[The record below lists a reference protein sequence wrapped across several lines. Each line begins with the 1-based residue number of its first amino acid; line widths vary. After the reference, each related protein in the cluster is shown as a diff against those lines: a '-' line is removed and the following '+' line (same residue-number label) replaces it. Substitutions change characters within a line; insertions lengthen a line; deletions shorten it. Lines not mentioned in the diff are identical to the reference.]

1 MCIRPGSICLETK
14 FQRIIKRRHI
24 GSPEQTKGLGV
35 IQELQTDTFVTL
47 PVQGRF
53 VVESFNSFKTVN
65 NRTFRLLIIE
75 IVFSQISIRTGAV
88 VVIKQVHRET
98 VYAYTHVI
106 FPLICSLRR
115 CQPPALL
122 PNVVH
127 NTHRTGIMCT
137 GRIGKVRFQ
146 TEYTDRP
153 CSRFETV
160 FKGRHIHA
168 VNFQRGTVFFQAQE
182 IKTVILTRISGG

>member
-1 MCIRPGSICLETK
+1 MCIRPGSVRLETK
-14 FQRIIKRRHI
+14 FQRIIKRRHV
-24 GSPEQTKGLGV
+24 GSSEQAKGLGV
-35 IQELQTDTFVTL
+35 IQELQADTFVTL
-47 PVQGRF
+47 PVQGGF

-65 NRTFRLLIIE
+65 NRTFRFLIIE
-75 IVFSQISIRTGAV
+75 IVFSQISIRTGTV

-98 VYAYTHVI
+98 VYAYTYII

-122 PNVVH
+122 PDVIH
-127 NTHRTGIMCT
+127 NTHCTGIMCT

-146 TEYTDRP
+146 TEYTDRS

-160 FKGRHIHA
+160 FKRRHIHA
-168 VNFQRGTVFFQAQE
+168 VNFQCSSVFFQTQE
-182 IKTVILTRISGG
+182 IKTVILTRVSGG

>member
-1 MCIRPGSICLETK
+1 MCIRPGSVRLETK
-14 FQRIIKRRHI
+14 FQRIIKRRHV
-24 GSPEQTKGLGV
+24 GSSEQAEGLGV
-35 IQELQTDTFVTL
+35 IQELQADTFVTL
-47 PVQGRF
+47 PVQGGF

-65 NRTFRLLIIE
+65 NRAFRFLIIE

-98 VYAYTHVI
+98 VYTYTYII

-122 PNVVH
+122 PDVIH

-146 TEYTDRP
+146 TEYTDRS

-160 FKGRHIHA
+160 FKRRHIHA
-168 VNFQRGTVFFQAQE
+168 VNFQRGTVFFQTQE
-182 IKTVILTRISGG
+182 IKTVILTRVSGG

>member
-1 MCIRPGSICLETK
+1 MCIRPGSVRLETK
-14 FQRIIKRRHI
+14 FQRIIKRRHV

-35 IQELQTDTFVTL
+35 IQELQADTFVTL
-47 PVQGRF
+47 PAQSCF

-65 NRTFRLLIIE
+65 DLTSRLLIIE
-75 IVFSQISIRTGAV
+75 IVFSQISIRTGTV

-98 VYAYTHVI
+98 VHAYTYVI

-115 CQPPALL
+115 CQPAALL
-122 PNVVH
+122 PDFIH

-153 CSRFETV
+153 CPRFETV
-160 FKGRHIHA
+160 FQGRHIHA
-168 VNFQRGTVFFQAQE
+168 VNFQRGTVFVAAVK
-182 IKTVILTRISGG
+182 I